1 MPQLLKKIAIFF
13 VGGYFYYPYLLN
25 IKTEAG
31 DPEGRAIAMSS
42 APFGFVL
49 IGLYLRFF
57 ELDFPI
63 NKSAFVLIALA
74 CFVISYL
81 ICHVILIK
89 FNVLRRL
96 DIYFMKHIN
105 NRFLNIIG
113 YLYFLGLGV
122 CITLLSLNNTALF
135 E

>member
-1 MPQLLKKIAIFF
+1 MLQLLKKIVIFF

-49 IGLYLRFF
+49 MGLYLRFF
-57 ELDFPI
+57 ELDFPK
-63 NKSAFVLIALA
+63 NKGVFVLIALA
-74 CFVISYL
+74 CFVIFYL
-81 ICHVILIK
+81 TCHVILIK
-89 FNVLRRL
+89 FNVLRCL

-122 CITLLSLNNTALF
+122 CITLLSLNNIALF
-135 E
+135 